1 MLTINDLHNNELFEA
16 IFENLRHCV
25 VIVDQDGY
33 ITYINEQYCKFIQVK
48 KEEAIGMYVEQVI
61 ENTRMHLVVRSGK
74 EEIADLQYINGNY
87 MVADRIPIRIEGE
100 IIGAFGI
107 VLFKDT
113 EEWKTMNS
121 HIKELL
127 LELNQ
132 YKNYIKMES
141 LHTAKYSLHD
151 IIGSSP
157 QIHQLKDKIKKVA
170 PSDASILI
178 RGESGTGKE
187 LIAHS
192 VHALSE
198 RATKPFIKVNCA
210 AIPEHLL
217 ESELFGYEEGAFTGA
232 NKGGKLGKFQLA
244 DGGTLFLD
252 EIGDMPLN
260 AQVKILRVLQE
271 GEIEAVGSVQSK
283 EVDVRIIAA
292 TNQPLEKLIEKKLF
306 REDLFYRINVINLKV
321 PSLDERPED
330 IRLLSKYILHKVN
343 SRTGKSVIDISPE
356 VYEQFMCYQWPGNI
370 RELENVIEA
379 AVHLT
384 NHKKIQVEDLPG
396 YFQTNQAIIEEGKGL
411 KELMEQQEKQII
423 LNALEKAS
431 GDKILAAQLLKVGK
445 SSFYE
450 KIKKYGI

>member
-1 MLTINDLHNNELFEA
+1 MWTINDLHHNEMFES
-16 IFENLRHCV
+16 IFETLRHCV
-25 VIVDQDGY
+25 VIVDKNGY
-33 ITYINEQYCKFIQVK
+33 ITYINEQYCKFICVT
-48 KEEAIGMYVEQVI
+48 KEDAIGAYVENII
-61 ENTRMHLVVRSGK
+61 ENTRMHIVVRTGK
-74 EEIADLQYINGNY
+74 EEIADLQSINGNY
-87 MVADRIPIRIEGE
+87 MVADRIPIYINGN

-107 VLFKDT
+107 VLFRDT
-113 EEWKTMNS
+113 EEWKKMNS

-157 QIHQLKDKIKKVA
+157 QILKLKDKIKKVA

-210 AIPEHLL
+210 AIPEQLL
-217 ESELFGYEEGAFTGA
+217 ESELFGYEGGAFTGA
-232 NKGGKLGKFQLA
+232 NKGGKPGKFQLA
-244 DGGTLFLD
+244 DEGTLFLD

-260 AQVKILRVLQE
+260 AQAKILRVLQE
-271 GEIEAVGSVQSK
+271 GEIEAVGSVKSK
-283 EVDVRIIAA
+283 QIDVRIIAA
-292 TNQPLEKLIEKKLF
+292 TNQPLETLIEKKLF

-321 PSLDERPED
+321 PSLEERPED
-330 IRLLSKYILHKVN
+330 IRILSKSILHKVN
-343 SRTGKSVIDISPE
+343 SRTGKSVTDISPK
-356 VYEQFMCYQWPGNI
+356 VYEQFMRYQWPGNI
-370 RELENVIEA
+370 REMENVIEA

-384 NHKKIQVEDLPG
+384 SHQVIQLEDLPG
-396 YFQTNQAIIEEGKGL
+396 YFHKNQAIIEEGKGL
-411 KELMEQQEKQII
+411 KELMEQQEQQII
-423 LNALEKAS
+423 QNALEKTN
-431 GDKILAAQLLKVGK
+431 GDKILAAELLKVGK

-450 KIKKYGI
+450 KIRKYGI